1 MPAGKTYENI
11 GQTVS
16 LTTTTTSVVFS
27 NISQDY
33 TDLILVGQVV
43 ASSSGSA
50 CAFRV
55 NSLSSAGA
63 YNWKWVAN
71 TTHGGGTSSNKE
83 AGSISDTLGVVQW
96 YTTPSTS
103 TSGSMFVAHFGNY
116 TNTSNKK
123 SWYSRASS
131 MDTSSDYEGTEML
144 GGMINTTN
152 AITSIELQMQ
162 FGVQTFYSGTTFT
175 LYGVKA
181 A

>member
-16 LTTTTTSVVFS
+16 LTSTTTSVVFS

-50 CAFRV
+50 AAFRV
-55 NSLSSAGA
+55 NSLSSANSYG
-63 YNWKWVAN
+63 WRWVGN
-71 TTHGGGTSSNKE
+71 TTGGGTSNNKE
-83 AGSISDTLGVVQW
+83 SGSINDTMGVVQW

-103 TSGSMFVAHFGNY
+103 TSGCMFIAHFGNY

-123 SWYSRASS
+123 TWYSRASS

-144 GGMINTTN
+144 GGIIHTTN

-162 FGVQTFYSGTTFT
+162 FGTQTFSNGTTFT

>member
-11 GQTVS
+11 GQTIS
-16 LTTTTTSVVFS
+16 LTGTTTSVVFS
-27 NISQDY
+27 NISQNY

-43 ASSSGSA
+43 ASTSGGVP
-50 CAFRV
+50 AFRV
-55 NSLSSAGA
+55 NSLSSTNSYG
-63 YNWKWVAN
+63 WRWVGN
-71 TTHGGGTSSNKE
+71 TTGGSTGNNKE
-83 AGSISDTLGVVQW
+83 SGYISDTYGVCQW

-103 TSGSMFVAHFGNY
+103 TSGCMFIAHFGNY

-123 SWYSRASS
+123 TWYSRGSS

-144 GGMINTTN
+144 GGIIHTTD

-162 FGVQTFYSGTTFT
+162 FGAQTFFNGTTFT